1 MAKKKLSKLKKDAQ
15 SKYKVLSWPAFDMQ
29 EPKTK
34 YVYRP
39 EFQQKIIYI
48 SNMKDGFVRAV
59 AGNIIEAELG
69 RSNYTNK
76 EVSAWLKKYD
86 LTTERDLYAFVLQY
100 NQEGS
105 DIVD

>member
-15 SKYKVLSWPAFDMQ
+15 SKYKVLSWPPFDMQ

-76 EVSAWLKKYD
+76 EVSAWLKKHN
-86 LTTERDLYAFVLQY
+86 LTTESDLYAFCLQY
-100 NQEGS
+100 DWEGS
-105 DIVD
+105 GVVD